1 MKWIGERISFV
12 DDKDKATIVIYPE
25 NITWIKAILGAWVG
39 MWFAVG
45 ATVTW
50 SLFTF
55 EFTEQE
61 TIILIVFL
69 TFWAYYAY
77 RVTKSFLWILWG
89 KELIKI
95 DEVSLS
101 YKRSIRNY
109 GKSVPYFLEN
119 IKKMS
124 VHQPKE
130 RSIQTAWEKSPWI
143 RGGERIEFE
152 YMGKVVRFGRKLDE
166 KDTKQLFRFVAKK
179 MDDRLRKNEVGLIH
193 LFH

>member
-12 DDKDKATIVIYPE
+12 DDKDKTTIVIYPE
-25 NITWIKAILGAWVG
+25 NITWLKAVLGAWVG
-39 MWFAVG
+39 MWFAIG
-45 ATVTW
+45 ATVIW

-61 TIILIVFL
+61 TIILYVFL
-69 TFWAYYAY
+69 SFWAYYAY

-124 VHQPKE
+124 VFQPKE
-130 RSIQTAWEKSPWI
+130 KSIQTAWEKSPWI
-143 RGGERIEFE
+143 RGGDRIQFE
-152 YMGKVVRFGRKLDE
+152 HMGKVVRFGRKLNE
-166 KDTKQLFRFVAKK
+166 KDTNQLFKFVTKK
-179 MDDRLRKNEVGLIH
+179 MDVRLKKMK
-193 LFH
+193 